1 VHRKVYD
8 EFVDEFTARTHAL
21 QLGNGFDEGVT
32 IGPLANDRRQ
42 AALTDL
48 VEDATRTGAV
58 VVTGGSRVQNKGFF
72 FEPTV
77 LARVPKEARAMNEE
91 PFGPLALVNPFSDF
105 EEAIE
110 EANRLPYGL
119 ASYVYTRSV
128 RNATFA
134 ARAIETGM
142 LSINHYGLGLPE
154 LPFGGVKDSGFGS
167 EGGPEAVE
175 AYLATK
181 LVSQAAPDL

>member
-1 VHRKVYD
+1 
-8 EFVDEFTARTHAL
+8 
-21 QLGNGFDEGVT
+21 
-32 IGPLANDRRQ
+32 
-42 AALTDL
+42 
-48 VEDATRTGAV
+48 
-58 VVTGGSRVQNKGFF
+58 
-72 FEPTV
+72 
-77 LARVPKEARAMNEE
+77 MNEE

-134 ARAIETGM
+134 ASAIETGM